1 MGATQSTASTTTNV
15 SGDHKS
21 NKKSRNVKYM
31 NAQAADDKDETR
43 GIKRSSKRQSQ
54 PVAKKPPPNKRRTN
68 YEELIAES
76 GYLKNIDNN
85 AKERKPVL
93 KKETVDEGEP
103 EADTSDRKQPETEK
117 FRPAPP
123 TENGDIIPLFPGKKS
138 SEKKQLHKGAASK
151 TSKTKIS
158 GDKKEDDQ
166 KKDEEV
172 TDGEVNNE
180 SGEIEYYEHQLEFNE
195 EDSEKDD
202 SESDYDSDS
211 KKSRSRSTSRRTS
224 RTSVHSDRK
233 LRRSYSSSSE
243 SSTIT
248 SGSERAHSKAR
259 SKTTEKTT
267 VHSDSDHEKEEDDHE
282 NVDDKKKENGNDAAT
297 DHLTSHVYVVPE
309 TKSHEKELE
318 TKVPEPV
325 PHEENVFVIHLF
337 EKDKQDEDESKEVSY
352 TETPK
357 NGNVPDE
364 EVVKDDNS
372 SSNRHK
378 VNLQL
383 YPGVEYFKTVIRLD
397 KETEDVSLLKD
408 VFLKDAIITDGD

>member
-1 MGATQSTASTTTNV
+1 M
-15 SGDHKS
+15 KS
-21 NKKSRNVKYM
+21 C
-31 NAQAADDKDETR
+31 EF
-43 GIKRSSKRQSQ
+43 SKRKSVLI
-54 PVAKKPPPNKRRTN
+54 VAV
-68 YEELIAES
+68 EA
-76 GYLKNIDNN
+76 
-85 AKERKPVL
+85 
-93 KKETVDEGEP
+93 VDEGEP

-158 GDKKEDDQ
+158 GDKKEDDE
-166 KKDEEV
+166 KKEEEV

-180 SGEIEYYEHQLEFNE
+180 SGEIEYYKHQLEFNE

-211 KKSRSRSTSRRTS
+211 KKSRSRSTSRCTS

-248 SGSERAHSKAR
+248 SGSERAYSKAT

-267 VHSDSDHEKEEDDHE
+267 VHSNSDHEKEEDDHE
-282 NVDDKKKENGNDAAT
+282 NVDDKKKENGNDAVT

-364 EVVKDDNS
+364 EVVNS